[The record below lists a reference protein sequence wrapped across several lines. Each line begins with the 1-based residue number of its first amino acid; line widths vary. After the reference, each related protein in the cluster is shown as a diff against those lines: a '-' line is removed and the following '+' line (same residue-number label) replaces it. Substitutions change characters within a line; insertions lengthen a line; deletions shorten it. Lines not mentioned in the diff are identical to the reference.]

1 MSNSTTKMIPNYF
14 ITKRPLT
21 RKGPKGEGGRVLPN
35 VHDDG
40 EFYR

>member
-1 MSNSTTKMIPNYF
+1 MSNSTTKMIPTYVK
-14 ITKRPLT
+14 TKRPLT
-21 RKGPKGEGGRVLPN
+21 HKGPKGEGGRVLPT